1 MREVRHWLCPYVST
15 GNMSKIYVNEASR
28 EAKKEMEKFGGR
40 AQEAIGWMA
49 TFSFKLI
56 HTERKAK

>member
-15 GNMSKIYVNEASR
+15 GHMSKIYVNEASR
-28 EAKKEMEKFGGR
+28 EAEKEMAKFGGR
-40 AQEAIGWMA
+40 AQEGIGWMA
-49 TFSFKLI
+49 TFKLI